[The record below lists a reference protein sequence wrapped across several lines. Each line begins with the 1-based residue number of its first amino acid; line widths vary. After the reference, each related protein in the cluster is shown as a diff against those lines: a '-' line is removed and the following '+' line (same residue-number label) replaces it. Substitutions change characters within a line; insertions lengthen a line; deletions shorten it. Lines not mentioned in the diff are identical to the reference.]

1 MNFGQP
7 RLQQQ
12 DAVRLMTYQNS
23 GYQFE
28 RRNMKSL
35 IVDVID
41 KQDKFPLTNVSEF
54 SVNLF
59 EPLIVDKLSDVYL
72 DNFTTYNSLLC
83 DKNERSMFSLRIN
96 EFNVNSNVASSDD
109 GQNIF
114 NHILIPNEN
123 DDVDNLHSVVIHKGK
138 KMNYVCQINPGK
150 LTNITGKISSLDGTS
165 MFTTVPKA
173 ETSYESG
180 IIRHIKMKSSTK
192 FTENIPE
199 DTSGTI
205 HSKGDFLNAYYT
217 HKGSRDLYFYPKKG
231 YSDSTAHV
239 NHLDNSRFGSVIG
252 GISSTITKPFET
264 GTYRKGGSPR
274 FIAEFLIIARE

>member
-1 MNFGQP
+1 MDFGQR

-12 DAVRLMTYQNS
+12 EAARLMTYQNS

-35 IVDVID
+35 IVDVTD
-41 KQDKFPLTNVSEF
+41 DQNKFPLTDVSDF
-54 SVNLF
+54 SVDLF

-96 EFNVNSNVASSDD
+96 EFNVNSNCASSGD

-123 DDVDNLHSVVIHKGK
+123 DDVDNVHSAVIHKGK

-150 LTNITGKISSLDGTS
+150 LTKITGKISSLDGSS
-165 MFTTVPKA
+165 MFTTVPIADTK
-173 ETSYESG
+173 YDSG
-180 IIRHIKMKSSTK
+180 RIRHIKMKSSTK
-192 FTENIPE
+192 FTKNIPE
-199 DTSGTI
+199 GTSGTI
-205 HSKGDFLNAYYT
+205 SSKGEFINAYYT
-217 HKGSRDLYFYPKKG
+217 HKGSRDLYFYPKTG
-231 YSDSTAHV
+231 YTDSDAVDDLDST
-239 NHLDNSRFGSVIG
+239 NFSTGIG
-252 GISSTITKPFET
+252 GITSSISKPFET
-264 GTYRKGGSPR
+264 GTYRTGGYPR
-274 FIAEFLIIARE
+274 FIAEFLIVARE

>member
-1 MNFGQP
+1 MDFGQR

-12 DAVRLMTYQNS
+12 EAARLMTYQNS

-35 IVDVID
+35 IVDVTD
-41 KQDKFPLTNVSEF
+41 EQNKYPLTDVSDF
-54 SVNLF
+54 SVDLF
-59 EPLIVDKLSDVYL
+59 EPLIVDKLSDIYL

-83 DKNERSMFSLRIN
+83 DKHERSMFSLRIN
-96 EFNVNSNVASSDD
+96 EFNVNSNCASSGD

-123 DDVDNLHSVVIHKGK
+123 DDVDNVHSAVIHKGK

-150 LTNITGKISSLDGTS
+150 LTKITGKISSLDGSS
-165 MFTTVPKA
+165 MFTTVHTA
-173 ETSYESG
+173 DTSHDSG
-180 IIRHIKMKSSTK
+180 RIRHIKMKSSTK

-205 HSKGDFLNAYYT
+205 DEGSFVNAYYT
-217 HKGSRDLYFYPKKG
+217 HKGSRDLYFYPKTG
-231 YSDSTAHV
+231 YTDSDAV
-239 NHLDNSRFGSVIG
+239 DELDSSEFTGTGIG
-252 GISSTITKPFET
+252 GITNSISTPFET
-264 GTYRKGGSPR
+264 GTYRRGGYPR
-274 FIAEFLIIARE
+274 FIAEFLIVARE